1 MGVRSGRRE
10 GFVGYRFPVSR
21 GSVGG
26 RAVVDGCTVHVHG
39 AVRYQDRATG
49 DLQMNNTMILH
60 DAFAA
65 YGLMLPYL
73 IILMFFVVAWLF
85 LGKSRGTGPI

>member
-1 MGVRSGRRE
+1 MFLIIVLTIVSI
-10 GFVGYRFPVSR
+10 GFLIGIFSYWLPGMNLTTKGIGEF
-21 GSVGG
+21 
-26 RAVVDGCTVHVHG
+26 TVLIFIGWFV
-39 AVRYQDRATG
+39 
-49 DLQMNNTMILH
+49 
-60 DAFAA
+60 AFAA